1 MRIIFLFL
9 LLTISAAILK
19 GQDQFST
26 LERQAFA
33 SVFLSEKM
41 APQNELSLEPLL
53 QKLNVSKSRY
63 AEIFRS
69 YQNQERTSFAQNE
82 TQLLKAIE
90 VENDKLER
98 KKEKRLRKACKENDL
113 TYETYQAMLSEYRS
127 DISFQRTLKPFFD
140 NIINRLK

>member
-9 LLTISAAILK
+9 FLTISAALLQ
-19 GQDQFST
+19 GQDQFSS

-41 APQNELSLEPLL
+41 APHNESSLEPLL
-53 QKLNVSKSRY
+53 QKHNISKSRY

-69 YQNQERTSFAQNE
+69 YQNQERAFFSQNE
-82 TQLLKAIE
+82 TQFLKAIE

-113 TYETYQAMLSEYRS
+113 TYETYQAILSEYRS
-127 DISFQRTLKPFFD
+127 DISFQTTLKPFFKD
-140 NIINRLK
+140 IINQLK